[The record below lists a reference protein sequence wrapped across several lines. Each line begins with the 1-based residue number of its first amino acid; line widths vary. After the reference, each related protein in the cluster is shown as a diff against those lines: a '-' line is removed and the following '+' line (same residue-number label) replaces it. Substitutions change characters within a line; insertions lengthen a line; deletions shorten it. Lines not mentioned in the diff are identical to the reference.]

1 MTDTFGNG
9 CSECLLLPVGR
20 AALGAHER
28 AEDIGCHRFQVV
40 ENHLHHLSRSQHR
53 LISFLSGCHSGSSL
67 HFRRGCTAIGFPI
80 LKALLCNCVCTSQG
94 ITAHSCRI
102 VCHGR
107 HRISVHCRFE
117 VTEIAWGESHPI
129 AIVIALFFSLIK
141 CPNIVIRRR
150 LQVFKIAFQRA
161 IVHGRVC
168 LVGLQRLGGII
179 LFPLEAEARFVV
191 AQVSR
196 GRHDGASAG
205 DTFRLLYGEF
215 GIKGTISLNHVCFI
229 AIGISYCNLQIMLC
243 INCQSRGFIFVVSD
257 TWDFYIINVYLR

>member
-20 AALGAHER
+20 TARGAHEC
-28 AEDIGCHRFQVV
+28 AEDIGCHRFQIV
-40 ENHLHHLSRSQHR
+40 ENHLHYLSRRQHS
-53 LISFLSGCHSGSSL
+53 LMPFFCGCHCGRL
-67 HFRRGCTAIGFPI
+67 FQFQRGGTAIGLPI
-80 LKALLCNCVCTSQG
+80 LKTLLRNFVSACQS
-94 ITAHSCRI
+94 ITAHGCRI
-102 VCHGR
+102 VRHLRHG
-107 HRISVHCRFE
+107 ISVHRRLE
-117 VTEIAWGESHPI
+117 VTEIARVERHPI

-257 TWDFYIINVYLR
+257 T